1 MHHTL
6 TLTKQPTCPTLKSLA
21 LPLVGIEPSSRS
33 CTDADMLGITGI
45 KEALQDHHRAVRDSK
60 SGKIVHVYAYTGRA
74 VFGQNADRL
83 SFEVEI
89 LYADLTWNVSFLW
102 NY

>member
-1 MHHTL
+1 
-6 TLTKQPTCPTLKSLA
+6 
-21 LPLVGIEPSSRS
+21 
-33 CTDADMLGITGI
+33 MLGITGI